1 MLVKTSFKLLV
12 LPLAIGALLFAGC
25 GGSDDSSD
33 NNSSADT
40 STTQSQPADNN
51 ANSNGSEAA
60 GGAPTLALAP
70 DPSGALA
77 YDKTELSAK
86 PGKVQ
91 VDFTNDS
98 PIPHDVK
105 FEDSNGKEIG
115 GTDVITGESATA
127 EIDVK
132 PGTYTF
138 FCSVPGHEAAGMK
151 GTLTVK

>member
-1 MLVKTSFKLLV
+1 VKTSSKLLV
-12 LPLAIGALLFAGC
+12 LPLAIGALFFAGC

-33 NNSSADT
+33 NGSSADT
-40 STTQSQPADNN
+40 STTQSQPADNSG
-51 ANSNGSEAA
+51 SNGSDTA
-60 GGAPTLALAP
+60 GGAQTLALAA

-77 YDKTELSAK
+77 YDTTELTAK
-86 PGKVQ
+86 PGKVT
-91 VDFTNDS
+91 VDFTNDA

-115 GTDVITGESATA
+115 GTDIITGESATA
-127 EIDVK
+127 EINVK